1 MQAQILAAVRAAG
14 ATTKIRVDTDIQYV
28 RPLARF
34 RAALAAFRPTIHVY
48 VDIDRNRGQAG
59 MAALADRMNNVNNQ
73 VGRMSGSLLRLGGLA
88 SSPFQAIG
96 AAAAIVGPIIAVLIA
111 DVMLLAA
118 ALAAIVV
125 PAGIIALGAYLTSA
139 TNGIKEFGA
148 QLKQIGSE
156 VAAVMGPALQSAF
169 QSIIASWNQM
179 RPALTQMFAGAAQLV
194 QPFAQALTNLVSGA

>member
-1 MQAQILAAVRAAG
+1 
-14 ATTKIRVDTDIQYV
+14 
-28 RPLARF
+28 
-34 RAALAAFRPTIHVY
+34 
-48 VDIDRNRGQAG
+48 
-59 MAALADRMNNVNNQ
+59 
-73 VGRMSGSLLRLGGLA
+73 MSGSLLRLGGLA

-169 QSIIASWNQM
+169 QSIIASLNQM

-194 QPFAQALTNLVSGA
+194 QPFAQALTNLVSGALPGLTAGLNNMRAAMPGIQSGFQQIGASVGNFFQQLTQNGAAIGQLWDTIGQGINRVMTQLGSSMSQLASN